1 MFYTFLCA
9 IKEKNLTNAEN
20 EVIIKNMR
28 EAEYYEKLGDKRVR
42 CTLCP
47 LRCII
52 LPGRFGPCRARK
64 NIDGKLYAINFAE
77 TTSIAVDTIEKKPL
91 YHFHPGKLILSISPN
106 SCNMK
111 CPWCQNAEISQEEFP
126 TRFVPPED
134 MVRIALKNASFG
146 IAYTYTEPLT
156 WFEYIK
162 ETGGLA
168 NEKGL
173 KNVLVTNG
181 MINEEPFM
189 EILPLIDAM
198 NIDLKSMNSD
208 IYKRVVK
215 GNLNTVLNTIRIAK
229 EHTHIEITNLLI
241 PDLNDSPDD
250 IMKLV
255 NFVKEIDGDTPLHF
269 SRYYPHYKWSAPS
282 TPAETIIKAYNI
294 AKEQLRYVYVG
305 NIFMPDISNNT
316 YCPECGNLLVER
328 SFMTGRVVGIKEEKC
343 SKCGRKADVV
353 MD

>member
-1 MFYTFLCA
+1 
-9 IKEKNLTNAEN
+9 
-20 EVIIKNMR
+20 MR

-52 LPGRFGPCRARK
+52 LPGRLGQCRARE
-64 NIDGKLYAINFAE
+64 NIDGKLYAINFGE
-77 TTSIAVDTIEKKPL
+77 TTSIAMDTIEKKPL
-91 YHFHPGKLILSISPN
+91 YHYHPGKLILSICPN

-168 NEKGL
+168 KEKGL

-181 MINEEPFM
+181 MINEKPLL
-189 EILPLIDAM
+189 EILPLIGAL
-198 NIDLKSMNSD
+198 NIDLKSMNPD
-208 IYKRVVK
+208 VYKRTVK
-215 GNLNTVLNTIRIAK
+215 GDLETVLNTIRITK
-229 EHTHIEITNLLI
+229 KHCHVEVTDLLI
-241 PDLNDSPDD
+241 PDLNDSSEE
-250 IMKLV
+250 IEKLV
-255 NFVKEIDGDTPLHF
+255 DFVEGIGVDTPLHF
-269 SRYYPHYKWSAPS
+269 SRYFPHYRWTAPS
-282 TPAETIIKAYNI
+282 TPTETIIRAYNI
-294 AKEQLRYVYVG
+294 ARERLHYVYVG
-305 NIFMPDISNNT
+305 NILIEEISNDT
-316 YCPECGNLLVER
+316 FCPECGNLLVER
-328 SFMTGRVVGIKEEKC
+328 SFMTGKVIGIKEGKC
-343 SKCGRKADVV
+343 SKCGREADIVLK
-353 MD
+353 

>member
-1 MFYTFLCA
+1 MQSR
-9 IKEKNLTNAEN
+9 KKNLTNTEN
-20 EVIIKNMR
+20 KVIINIMK

-77 TTSIAVDTIEKKPL
+77 TTSIAMDTIEKKPL
-91 YHFHPGKLILSISPN
+91 YHYHPGKLILSICPN

-111 CPWCQNAEISQEEFP
+111 CPWCQNAEISQEKFP
-126 TRFVPPED
+126 TKFISPED
-134 MVRIALKNASFG
+134 MVKIALENASFG

-168 NEKGL
+168 KEKGL

-208 IYKRVVK
+208 VYKRIIK
-215 GNLNTVLNTIRIAK
+215 GDLETVLNTIRIAK
-229 EHTHIEITNLLI
+229 EHAHIEITNLLI
-241 PDLNDSPDD
+241 PDLNDSAND
-250 IMKLV
+250 IKMLV
-255 NFVKEIDGDTPLHF
+255 DFIKEIGKDIPLHF
-269 SRYYPHYKWSAPS
+269 SRYFPHYKWSAPP

-294 AKEQLRYVYVG
+294 AKEQLMYVYVG
-305 NIFMPDISNNT
+305 NIFMSSISDDT
-316 YCPECGNLLVER
+316 YCPKCNNLLVER
-328 SFMTGRVVGIKEEKC
+328 SFMSGRVVGIKDGKC
-343 SKCGRKADVV
+343 SKCGREADIILK
-353 MD
+353 